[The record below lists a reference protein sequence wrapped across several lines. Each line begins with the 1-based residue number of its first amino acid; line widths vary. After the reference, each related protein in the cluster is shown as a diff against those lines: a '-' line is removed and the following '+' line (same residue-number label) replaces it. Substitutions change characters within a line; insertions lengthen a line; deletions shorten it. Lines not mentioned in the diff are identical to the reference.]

1 MNPAGSGSGMTKP
14 TKPKKVSA
22 KVGAKVKETDPN
34 EDPKKVANR
43 MRQRKY
49 RENVGKQIGGVVDE
63 ADKCEEERKD
73 LKEDKANLE
82 DKVKSLTTLLKS
94 CDDQVADILKSV
106 NSMKNIGE
114 GKTRKLSLPAKST
127 LPDGVLG
134 KEAGKILYG
143 AMKGKLASN
152 AMKRAE
158 KQRTFDILLK

>member
-1 MNPAGSGSGMTKP
+1 MIYIFNTL
-14 TKPKKVSA
+14 
-22 KVGAKVKETDPN
+22 
-34 EDPKKVANR
+34 
-43 MRQRKY
+43 
-49 RENVGKQIGGVVDE
+49 VGKQVNKVVD
-63 ADKCEEERKD
+63 DLDDCEEERAI
-73 LKEDKANLE
+73 LK
-82 DKVKSLTTLLKS
+82 DKVKSLNKLLKT

-106 NSMKNIGE
+106 NSMKNME
-114 GKTRKLSLPAKST
+114 GKTKKPAKST

>member
-1 MNPAGSGSGMTKP
+1 M

-22 KVGAKVKETDPN
+22 KVGAKIKADDDPN
-34 EDPKKVANR
+34 EDPKKLANR
-43 MRQRKY
+43 LRQRKY

-63 ADKCEEERKD
+63 ADKCDEERKE
-73 LKEDKANLE
+73 LKEDKANLQ
-82 DKVKSLTTLLKS
+82 DKVKSLTGLLKT

-106 NSMKNIGE
+106 NSMKNME
-114 GKTRKLSLPAKST
+114 GKTKKPAKST